1 MTHNAP
7 GKYYRK
13 GISMLE
19 LQRMFPDEETA
30 RKWFE
35 NAIWTDGE
43 RYCPRCGCDDTYEAT
58 HKTMPYRCR
67 PCKRFFSVR
76 TGTVMAASNL
86 PFLTWVY
93 AIYIEMTNLKGVSSM
108 KLHRDLGIAQKNAWH
123 LQHRIRTAFFQE
135 FGQFAGPVEVDETYV
150 GGVEKNKHNSKKAN
164 LGRGAVGKTA
174 VVGMKDRKTNQVVA
188 KVVEKTDAET
198 LQGFVLDN
206 ALFGTTLYT
215 DEHKAYGGLGYVYDH
230 EMVKH
235 SVSEYVNDQAHTN
248 GMESFWAVLK
258 RAYHGVYHHMSP
270 KHLHRY
276 VSQFAGKHNAREMST
291 LEQMSHVVAGM
302 VGKRLLYKDLI
313 A

>member
-1 MTHNAP
+1 MLSGQTVNA
-7 GKYYRK
+7 
-13 GISMLE
+13 
-19 LQRMFPDEETA
+19 TA
-30 RKWFE
+30 RV
-35 NAIWTDGE
+35 ADAMT
-43 RYCPRCGCDDTYEAT
+43 RTRQHTR
-58 HKTMPYRCR
+58 RCR
-67 PCKRFFSVR
+67 TVAVR
-76 TGTVMAASNL
+76 ASGSSAFGPERLWPLPNL

-123 LQHRIRTAFFQE
+123 LQHRIRTAFLQE

-150 GGVEKNKHNSKKAN
+150 GGKEANKHNSKKAN

-174 VVGMKDRKTNQVVA
+174 VVGMKDRETNRVTAQ
-188 KVVEKTDAET
+188 VVEKTDAET

-206 ALFGTTLYT
+206 ALFGTKLYT

-230 EMVKH
+230 ETVKH
-235 SVSEYVNDQAHTN
+235 SVSEYVNEQAHTN

-276 VSQFAGKHNAREMST
+276 VSQFAGKHNARRNEHVGADGTRRCRDGRQTAT
-291 LEQMSHVVAGM
+291 LSGLDSQGTGEGNRV
-302 VGKRLLYKDLI
+302 I
-313 A
+313 